1 MDFELSE
8 EQRAIAETTRRF
20 VEKEMPRQQVLKWVR
35 DKVEPPQELFKKL
48 GKMGYYG
55 FLLPEAY
62 SGLEKPDPMGML
74 AFVEQ
79 FARASSAI
87 TTAWG
92 RAAVI
97 LAPLVAKFGTQ
108 AQKDLVLPKV
118 MAGEVFMALGLT
130 EPGSGSDAASLRT
143 TAVKRADG
151 NWVVNGEKLYCS
163 QAQSAGFLILAART
177 DPSAVK
183 QEGISTFLIENPG
196 KNPAI
201 ELTRIE
207 TMGLATV
214 PTFSANFRDLVLP
227 PSAMIG
233 QENKGWQCVL
243 GGLDN
248 ERLYHGA
255 IGVGASQAIIDE
267 VVTYLKQRVQFG
279 KPLSKLQSVRHKIVD
294 MQLRVEAARLLVY
307 RGASVLEKTGACHN
321 EASFAKVAGAECY
334 MHCAYTGL
342 HLLGGYGYT
351 VDSGLP
357 MHFQDAKLFEIG
369 GGAMEVQRDIIARG
383 MGL

>member
-20 VEKEMPRQQVLKWVR
+20 VEKEMPRQQVLQWVR
-35 DKVEPPQELFKKL
+35 DKVEPPQELFMKL
-48 GKMGYYG
+48 GELGYYG

-79 FARASSAI
+79 FARASSAV

-97 LAPLVAKFGTQ
+97 LAPLVAKFGTP
-108 AQKDLVLPKV
+108 AQKDLVLPRV
-118 MAGEVFMALGLT
+118 MRGEVFMALGLT

-143 TAVKRADG
+143 TAVRRADG
-151 NWVVNGEKLYCS
+151 SWVVNGEKLYCS
-163 QAQSAGFLILAART
+163 QAKSAGFLILAART
-177 DPSAVK
+177 DPNAVK
-183 QEGISTFLIENPG
+183 QEGISTFLIPDPG
-196 KNPAI
+196 RNPAI

-214 PTFSANFRDLVLP
+214 PTFSAHFRDLVLP
-227 PSAMIG
+227 PDALVG
-233 QENKGWQCVL
+233 EQNKGWQCVL

-267 VVTYLKQRVQFG
+267 VVAYLKQRVQFG

-307 RGASVLEKTGACHN
+307 RGASVLEKTGSCHN

-351 VDSGLP
+351 VD
-357 MHFQDAKLFEIG
+357 
-369 GGAMEVQRDIIARG
+369 
-383 MGL
+383 

>member
-1 MDFELSE
+1 MDFEPSAV
-8 EQRAIAETTRRF
+8 QRAIAETTRRF
-20 VEKEMPRQQVLKWVR
+20 VEREMPRQKVLQWVR
-35 DKVEPPQELFKKL
+35 DKVEPPHALFEKL
-48 GKMGYYG
+48 GALGYYG

-62 SGLEKPDPMGML
+62 SGLENPDPMGML

-79 FARASSAI
+79 FARASAAI

-97 LAPLVAKFGTQ
+97 LAPLVARFGTQ
-108 AQKDLVLPKV
+108 VQKDLVLPRV
-118 MAGEVFMALGLT
+118 MRGEVFMALGLT

-143 TAVKRADG
+143 AAVRRADG
-151 NWVVNGEKLYCS
+151 CWVINGEKLYCS
-163 QAQSAGFLILAART
+163 QAKSAGFLILAART
-177 DPSAVK
+177 NPQAVK
-183 QEGISTFLIENPG
+183 QEGISTFLISDPGRNPS
-196 KNPAI
+196 I
-201 ELTRIE
+201 EMTRIE
-207 TMGLATV
+207 TMGLGPV
-214 PTFSANFRDLVLP
+214 PTFSVHFRDLVLP
-227 PSAMIG
+227 PDALVG
-233 QENKGWQCVL
+233 EENRGWQCVL

-267 VVTYLKQRVQFG
+267 VVAYVKQRVQFG

-307 RGASVLEKTGACHN
+307 RGASVLERTGACHN

-369 GGAMEVQRDIIARG
+369 GGAMEVQRDILARG
-383 MGL
+383 LGL

>member
-1 MDFELSE
+1 MDFEFTP
-8 EQRAIAETTRRF
+8 EQRSIAETTRRF
-20 VEKEMPRQQVLKWVR
+20 VDKEMPRQKVLQWVR

-48 GKMGYYG
+48 GELGYYG
-55 FLLPEAY
+55 FLLPESY
-62 SGLEKPDPMGML
+62 GGLDKPDPTGML

-87 TTAWG
+87 ATAWG

-97 LAPLVAKFGTQ
+97 LGPMVAKFGTQ
-108 AQKDLVLPKV
+108 AQKDLVLPRV
-118 MAGEVFMALGLT
+118 MRGEVFMALGLT

-143 TAVKRADG
+143 TAVKRDDG
-151 NWVVNGEKLYCS
+151 HWVVNGEKLYCS

-177 DPSAVK
+177 DPNAIK
-183 QEGISTFLIENPG
+183 QEGITTFLVPEPG
-196 KNPAI
+196 RNPAI

-207 TMGLATV
+207 TMGLGPV
-214 PTFSANFRDLVLP
+214 PTFSAHFRDLVLP
-227 PSAMIG
+227 PDAVIG
-233 QENKGWQCVL
+233 EVNKGWQCVL

-267 VVTYLKQRVQFG
+267 VSAYLKQRVQFG

-307 RGASVLEKTGACHN
+307 RGASVFEKTGACHN

-351 VDSGLP
+351 IDSGLP

-383 MGL
+383 LGL

>member
-8 EQRAIAETTRRF
+8 EQRAIAEATRRF
-20 VEKEMPRQQVLKWVR
+20 VDKEMPRRQVLQWVR
-35 DKVEPPQELFKKL
+35 DRVEPPQELFRKL
-48 GKMGYYG
+48 GSMGYYG
-55 FLLPEAY
+55 FLLPEPY

-79 FARASSAI
+79 FARASAAI

-97 LAPLVAKFGTQ
+97 LAPMVARFGTQ
-108 AQKDLVLPKV
+108 AQKDAVLPRV

-130 EPGSGSDAASLRT
+130 EPDSGSDAASLRT
-143 TAVKRADG
+143 TAVRRADG
-151 NWVVNGEKLYCS
+151 HWVVNGEKLYCS
-163 QAQSAGFLILAART
+163 QANSAGFLILAART
-177 DPSAVK
+177 DPAAVK
-183 QEGISTFLIENPG
+183 QEGISTFLVPEPG
-196 KNPAI
+196 SNPAI

-207 TMGLATV
+207 TMGLGPV
-214 PTFSANFRDLVLP
+214 PTFSACFRDLVLP
-227 PSAMIG
+227 PDALIG
-233 QENKGWQCVL
+233 PENKGWQCVL

-267 VVTYLKQRVQFG
+267 VLNYVKQRVQFG
-279 KPLSKLQSVRHKIVD
+279 KPLGKLQSVRHKIVD
-294 MQLRVEAARLLVY
+294 MQLRTDAARLLVY

>member
-1 MDFELSE
+1 
-8 EQRAIAETTRRF
+8 
-20 VEKEMPRQQVLKWVR
+20 
-35 DKVEPPQELFKKL
+35 
-48 GKMGYYG
+48 
-55 FLLPEAY
+55 
-62 SGLEKPDPMGML
+62 
-74 AFVEQ
+74 
-79 FARASSAI
+79 
-87 TTAWG
+87 
-92 RAAVI
+92 
-97 LAPLVAKFGTQ
+97 
-108 AQKDLVLPKV
+108 
-118 MAGEVFMALGLT
+118 
-130 EPGSGSDAASLRT
+130 
-143 TAVKRADG
+143 
-151 NWVVNGEKLYCS
+151 
-163 QAQSAGFLILAART
+163 
-177 DPSAVK
+177 
-183 QEGISTFLIENPG
+183 
-196 KNPAI
+196 
-201 ELTRIE
+201 
-207 TMGLATV
+207 MGLATV

-248 ERLYHGA
+248 ERLYDGA

-279 KPLSKLQSVRHKIVD
+279 KPLSKLHSVRHKIVD

-357 MHFQDAKLFEIG
+357 MHFQTPSCSRSAAARWKCNATSSRAAWGCKWHCRTESWRPWRTPPNWRAARPASRSAA
-369 GGAMEVQRDIIARG
+369 GASAAGRWPSRCTGRRTACEFRRMRC
-383 MGL
+383 

>member
-8 EQRAIAETTRRF
+8 EHRAIAETTRRF
-20 VEKEMPRQQVLKWVR
+20 VEKEMPRQQVLQWAR

-48 GKMGYYG
+48 GTMGYYG

-79 FARASSAI
+79 FSRASSAI

-92 RAAVI
+92 RVAVI

-108 AQKDLVLPKV
+108 AQKDMVLPKV
-118 MAGEVFMALGLT
+118 MTGEIFMALGLT
-130 EPGSGSDAASLRT
+130 EANSGSDAASLRT

-151 NWVVNGEKLYCS
+151 HWVVNGEKLYCS
-163 QAQSAGFLILAART
+163 QAKSASFLILAART

-183 QEGISTFLIENPG
+183 QEGISTFLIPNPG
-196 KNPAI
+196 SNPAI
-201 ELTRIE
+201 DLTRIE
-207 TMGLATV
+207 TMGLGSV
-214 PTFSANFRDLVLP
+214 PTFSAHFHDLVLP
-227 PSAMIG
+227 PDALIG

-243 GGLDN
+243 SGLDN

-267 VVTYLKQRVQFG
+267 VVAYLKQRVQFG

>member
-1 MDFELSE
+1 
-8 EQRAIAETTRRF
+8 
-20 VEKEMPRQQVLKWVR
+20 
-35 DKVEPPQELFKKL
+35 
-48 GKMGYYG
+48 
-55 FLLPEAY
+55 
-62 SGLEKPDPMGML
+62 
-74 AFVEQ
+74 
-79 FARASSAI
+79 
-87 TTAWG
+87 
-92 RAAVI
+92 
-97 LAPLVAKFGTQ
+97 
-108 AQKDLVLPKV
+108 
-118 MAGEVFMALGLT
+118 
-130 EPGSGSDAASLRT
+130 
-143 TAVKRADG
+143 
-151 NWVVNGEKLYCS
+151 
-163 QAQSAGFLILAART
+163 
-177 DPSAVK
+177 
-183 QEGISTFLIENPG
+183 
-196 KNPAI
+196 
-201 ELTRIE
+201 
-207 TMGLATV
+207 MGLATV

>member
-1 MDFELSE
+1 MDFDLSE

-20 VEKEMPRQQVLKWVR
+20 VEKEMPRQQILKWVR
-35 DKVEPPQELFKKL
+35 DKVEPPRELFKKL
-48 GKMGYYG
+48 GQLGYYG

-62 SGLEKPDPMGML
+62 SGLEKPDPTGML

-79 FARASSAI
+79 FARASSAA

-97 LAPLVAKFGTQ
+97 LAPMVAKFGSQ

-118 MAGEVFMALGLT
+118 MAGEVFMALGLS

-143 TAVKRADG
+143 SAVKRADG
-151 NWVVNGEKLYCS
+151 SWVINGEKLYCS
-163 QAQSAGFLILAART
+163 QAESAGFLILAART

-183 QEGISTFLIENPG
+183 QEGISTFLIEKPG
-196 KNPAI
+196 SNPAI

-207 TMGLATV
+207 TMGLAMV
-214 PTFSANFRDLVLP
+214 PTFSANFRDLVVP
-227 PSAMIG
+227 PDAMIG
-233 QENKGWQCVL
+233 PENKGWKCVL

-267 VVTYLKQRVQFG
+267 VIAYLKQRVQFG

-342 HLLGGYGYT
+342 HLLGGYGYS

>member
-1 MDFELSE
+1 MDFEFSP
-8 EQRAIAETTRRF
+8 EQSAIAETTRRF
-20 VEKEMPRQQVLKWVR
+20 VEKEMPRRKVLQWVR
-35 DKVEPPQELFKKL
+35 DKVEPPQELFEKL
-48 GKMGYYG
+48 GALGYYG

-62 SGLEKPDPMGML
+62 SGLERPDPMGML

-79 FARASSAI
+79 FARASAAV

-97 LAPLVAKFGTQ
+97 LAPLVAKFGSPE
-108 AQKDLVLPKV
+108 QKDLVLPRV
-118 MAGEVFMALGLT
+118 MRGEVFMALGLT

-143 TAVKRADG
+143 TAVRRPDG
-151 NWVVNGEKLYCS
+151 CWVINGEKLYCS
-163 QAQSAGFLILAART
+163 QAKSAGFLILAART
-177 DPSAVK
+177 NPKVAK
-183 QEGISTFLIENPG
+183 QEGISTFLVQDPGRNPS
-196 KNPAI
+196 I

-207 TMGLATV
+207 TMGLGPV
-214 PTFSANFRDLVLP
+214 PTFSMHLRNLVLP
-227 PSAMIG
+227 PDALIG
-233 QENKGWQCVL
+233 EEHKGWQCVL

-267 VVTYLKQRVQFG
+267 VVAYVNQREQFG

-307 RGASVLEKTGACHN
+307 RGASVLDRTGSCHN

-342 HLLGGYGYT
+342 QLLGGYGYT

-383 MGL
+383 LGL

>member
-1 MDFELSE
+1 MDFDLSE
-8 EQRAIAETTRRF
+8 EQRAISENTRRF
-20 VEKEMPRQQVLKWVR
+20 VEKELPRQQVLSWVR
-35 DKVEPPQELFKKL
+35 DKVEPPQALFRKL
-48 GKMGYYG
+48 GAMGYYG
-55 FLLPEAY
+55 FLLPEPY
-62 SGLEKPDPMGML
+62 SGLERTDPMGML

-79 FARASSAI
+79 FARASAAL

-92 RAAVI
+92 RVAVI
-97 LAPLVAKFGTQ
+97 LAPMVARFGTQ

-130 EPGSGSDAASLRT
+130 EPESGSDAASLRT
-143 TAVKRADG
+143 SAVQRSDG
-151 NWVVNGEKLYCS
+151 NWVINGEKLYCS
-163 QAQSAGFLILAART
+163 QAKSAGFLILAVRT
-177 DPSAVK
+177 DPAAIK

-196 KNPAI
+196 NNPAI
-201 ELTRIE
+201 EMTRIE
-207 TMGLATV
+207 TMGLAMV
-214 PTFSANFRDLVLP
+214 PTFSVHLRDLVLP

-233 QENKGWQCVL
+233 PQNKGWQCVL

-267 VVTYLKQRVQFG
+267 VVAYLKQRVQFG

-307 RGASVLEKTGACHN
+307 RGASVLEKTGSCHA